1 MEHSATLSLM
11 GLEIEGTAYL
21 AVSSLLK
28 ELDISRTTLW
38 RWRTEG
44 KIPQGHRFRDG
55 KVVFTE
61 AEAEQIRQFANRI
74 EPIAEVGRDQ
84 LTLF

>member
-1 MEHSATLSLM
+1 ME
-11 GLEIEGTAYL
+11 LEIEGTAYL

-38 RWRTEG
+38 RWRTGG
-44 KIPQGHRFRDG
+44 KIPQGHRLRDG

-61 AEAEQIRQFANRI
+61 VEVERIRQFANRI
-74 EPIAEVGRDQ
+74 EPIAKAERDQ
-84 LTLF
+84 LALF